1 MDQDI
6 IDWLLSSD
14 PSISFQVKRDLLDLP
29 ENDWIKDQK
38 RIATNGWGNKLL
50 GLQDEDGRWG
60 GGLYGPKF
68 ISTHYTMML
77 LRRMNMISNN
87 RTSKGCEQLIKIK
100 AIGVTHTDEIRL
112 DACITGM
119 GLGILGHFREQ
130 TQIFPDILQ
139 FLEDRQLD
147 DGGWNCR
154 HPRVK
159 TSHSSMHTTLSVL
172 EGLANLGKNFPK
184 YQKRID
190 DLSQPAHEFLL
201 IHQLFKSHR
210 TGEVIHP
217 QFIDITFPP
226 RWKFNILS
234 AMDYFRSIEFVFDER
249 MQDALELIKKKEKN
263 GYWPKGTQMTGKKFF
278 SLDPPR
284 KPSA

>member
-29 ENDWIKDQK
+29 VNDWIKDQK

-119 GLGILGHFREQ
+119 GLIPSVIFVNKLRYSPIYCNFLKIDNWMTEVGI
-130 TQIFPDILQ
+130 
-139 FLEDRQLD
+139 
-147 DGGWNCR
+147 
-154 HPRVK
+154 V
-159 TSHSSMHTTLSVL
+159 
-172 EGLANLGKNFPK
+172 
-184 YQKRID
+184 
-190 DLSQPAHEFLL
+190 
-201 IHQLFKSHR
+201 
-210 TGEVIHP
+210 VIH
-217 QFIDITFPP
+217 
-226 RWKFNILS
+226 
-234 AMDYFRSIEFVFDER
+234 V
-249 MQDALELIKKKEKN
+249 
-263 GYWPKGTQMTGKKFF
+263 
-278 SLDPPR
+278 
-284 KPSA
+284 